1 MGNVLDFIFGLQGHK
16 NDLNRCGRR
25 SLRSCWRL
33 ILPPWPVNAPF
44 LIPCSRLLSVFLA
57 AGCLAFGPKTS
68 AQAQRLTE
76 FLAVNSTGIA
86 DEDGTRQPWVEI
98 WNPSLTAVLT
108 LTNYKLSNGTSL
120 WTLPTLQIMPDERI
134 LIWASGKDRRVVTA
148 PLHANFTL
156 PTAAGST
163 LSLLNSTNIIVSSL
177 ANYPEQ
183 VADVSW
189 GRDDSDAATTPTW
202 VGPYAS
208 PTPGESN
215 HKYGGDGMAGKVV
228 FSETS
233 RAYSGALS
241 ITLSQAVPEEGAVIR
256 YTTNQTLPTAAS
268 TLYSAPIAFTAT
280 GPSTVIRARI
290 FKPGKLP
297 GPTATHGF
305 LRLENNALNFSS
317 AMPLVVISTFGA
329 TPPDDSDLNSFMWVW
344 EPTGV
349 DKRARFSNP
358 PNITTRIVVDKRGSS
373 TLGNP
378 KYNLNVEM
386 RQPYGEDEQD
396 FPLMGMP
403 SHADWV
409 FHAPYDFD
417 RSLLHNPLMYA
428 LSNAVG
434 RYAVRNQ
441 MAEVFIDQTGSG
453 LNFPGSGSGDYFGVY
468 NVMEKIRRGAERVD
482 VAKLET
488 YDNTPATKSG
498 GYIFKVD
505 RLDSGDSGFNAA
517 GQTLAYYYPK
527 ERDLKSPQR
536 DPQEQYL
543 TTFMNEFYTRL
554 QGANWKDPL
563 LGYATHLNVPAAVD
577 HHLLN
582 VWSFNV
588 DALRLSGYWTKDR
601 GGKVFPGPIW
611 DFDRTLSSTDGRDAN
626 PLVWRSTVSDM
637 GTDFFNHPWWNRL
650 FLDANFY
657 QKYVDRWQEL
667 RRGALSRANLE
678 AMIDSLDSQITA
690 EAIKRDL
697 ARWNMAKRAWK
708 RPFAAPDNN
717 NILASQAAEVQRLK
731 DYLQQR
737 ATFMDS
743 QWVGPVTASAA
754 SGFVTAGTKVTLSG
768 PAGVPIYYTLS
779 GTDPRPSGGAAAGAT
794 ATLYSGPIEIT
805 ANTRL
810 MARAYKATHTA
821 LIGANNPPLVCKW
834 SGLADQSYTTESPV
848 GPGDLMVSEINYHP
862 MGPTPAESAVNLAW
876 TEDDFEFIELRN
888 ISGHTVHLAGA
899 TFTRGVSFSF
909 AGGAARSIAAGEC
922 LVLVANPAAF
932 AARYGSALAVSGPWT
947 GSLSNGS
954 ETIAL
959 TGATGLEVL
968 SVSYRDE
975 WVPEADQGGF
985 SMVAYECYPLDFSG
999 APAWRSSAAAGGS
1012 PGAWDAASLAITAGP
1027 DLTVNPSIPM
1037 TLRGEIV
1044 APSAALGAEAPVLA
1058 WTQISGPGTL
1068 RFADP
1073 AAATTSA
1080 TADLPGAYRI
1090 KLSLTAKG
1098 VTSSDEAKVFA
1109 VDTPAAWL
1117 ERHPGIG
1124 VLSDDPDQDG
1134 RSNFLEFALFTGSS
1148 APDGSAPPIVEVQ
1161 GNRLTLVYQRH
1172 KAASG
1177 LSYAVEISDGASF
1190 RAPNPGELSETILD
1204 DSGTTQTVR
1213 VTDSAPLGT
1222 PLRRFLRLKVTSP

>member
-1 MGNVLDFIFGLQGHK
+1 MNSTF
-16 NDLNRCGRR
+16 
-25 SLRSCWRL
+25 SL
-33 ILPPWPVNAPF
+33 
-44 LIPCSRLLSVFLA
+44 PCSRLLPVFLA
-57 AGCLAFGPKTS
+57 AGCLAFGLGS
-68 AQAQRLTE
+68 AAHAQRLTE
-76 FLAVNSTGIA
+76 FLAINSTGIA

-108 LTNYKLSNGTSL
+108 LTNYKLSNGTTS
-120 WTLPTLQIMPDERI
+120 WVLPTLQIMPDQRI
-134 LIWASGKDRRVVTA
+134 LVWASGKDRNLVTA

-163 LSLLNSTNIIVSSL
+163 LSLLNSTNVVVSTL

-189 GRDDSDAATTPTW
+189 GRDDSDTATNPTW

-215 HKYGGDGMAGKVV
+215 HKYGGGGVSGAVV

-241 ITLSQAVPEEGAVIR
+241 LTLSQALPEEGAVIR

-268 TLYSAPIAFTAT
+268 TLYSAPINFTAT
-280 GPSTVIRARI
+280 GPSTIVRARV
-290 FKPGKLP
+290 FKTGKLP

-305 LRLENNALNFSS
+305 LRLENNALTFNS
-317 AMPLVVISTFGA
+317 AMPIVVISTLGA

-344 EPTGV
+344 EPTGA
-349 DKRARFSNP
+349 DKRARLTNP
-358 PNITTRIVVDKRGSS
+358 PTITTRTVVDKRGSS

-396 FPLMGMP
+396 FSLLGMP

-453 LNFPGSGSGDYFGVY
+453 LNFLSSGSGDYFGVY
-468 NVMEKIRRGAERVD
+468 NVMEKIRRGSDRVD

-488 YDNTPATKSG
+488 YDNTPATKTG

-527 ERDLKSPQR
+527 ERDLKSQQR

-543 TTFMNEFYTRL
+543 TTFMNEFNTRL
-554 QGANWKDPL
+554 QSANWKDPL
-563 LGYATHLNVPAAVD
+563 LGYATHLDVPAALD

-667 RRGALSRANLE
+667 RQGPLSRANLE
-678 AMIDSLDSQITA
+678 ATIDSLNAQIPP
-690 EAIKRDL
+690 EAITRDL
-697 ARWNMAKRAWK
+697 ARWSMAKRAWK
-708 RPFAAPDNN
+708 RPFAAPENN

-743 QWVGPVTASAA
+743 QWVGPVKASSP
-754 SGFVTAGTKVTLSG
+754 SGYVTAGTLVTLSG
-768 PAGVPIYYTLS
+768 PAGVPIYYTLT
-779 GTDPRPSGGAAAGAT
+779 GTDPRPNLGTAPGAT
-794 ATLYSGPIEIT
+794 ATLYTGPIPIS

-834 SGLADQSYTTESPV
+834 GGLADQSYTTESPAA
-848 GPGDLMVSEINYHP
+848 PGDLIFSEINFHP
-862 MGPTPAESAVNLAW
+862 LNPSPAESALNIAW
-876 TEDDFEFIELRN
+876 TEDDFEFLEIRN
-888 ISGHTVHLAGA
+888 ISGHTVNLAGA
-899 TFTRGVSFSF
+899 TFTRGITFSF
-909 AGGAARSIAAGEC
+909 TGGAARSLADGEC
-922 LVLVANPAAF
+922 LVLAANPAAF
-932 AARYGSALAVSGPWT
+932 AARYGSTQVVSGPWV
-947 GSLSNGS
+947 GNLSNGA

-959 TGATGLEVL
+959 TSASNVEIL
-968 SVSYRDE
+968 SAAYRDE

-985 SMVAYECYPLDFSG
+985 SMVAYEYYPLDFNG
-999 APAWRSSAAAGGS
+999 APAWRASAAAGGS
-1012 PGAWDAASLAITAGP
+1012 PGVWDAASQAVTAGP
-1027 DLTVNPSIPM
+1027 DLTVNLSAPLG
-1037 TLRGEIV
+1037 LRGAIL
-1044 APSAALGAEAPVLA
+1044 APSATMGPNAPILA

-1068 RFADP
+1068 HFADP
-1073 AAATTSA
+1073 AAAITSA
-1080 TADLPGAYRI
+1080 TADLPGAYRA
-1090 KLSLTAKG
+1090 KLTLIANGT
-1098 VTSSDEAKVFA
+1098 TSSDEVKLFL

-1117 ERHPGIG
+1117 SRQPGIG
-1124 VLSDDPDQDG
+1124 SIADDPDQDG
-1134 RSNFLEFALFTGSS
+1134 RSNFLEFALFTGASTS
-1148 APDGSAPPIVEVQ
+1148 DGSAPPAVEVL
-1161 GNRLTLVYQRH
+1161 GNRLVLTYRRH
-1172 KAASG
+1172 KAAAG
-1177 LSYAVEISDGASF
+1177 LTYAVEISDAAGGF
-1190 RAPNPGELSETILD
+1190 RAPNPGELAETIVED
-1204 DSGTTQTVR
+1204 TGTIQTVR
-1213 VTDSAPLGT
+1213 VTDSAPLGN
-1222 PLRRFLRLKVTSP
+1222 PVRRFLRLKVTSP